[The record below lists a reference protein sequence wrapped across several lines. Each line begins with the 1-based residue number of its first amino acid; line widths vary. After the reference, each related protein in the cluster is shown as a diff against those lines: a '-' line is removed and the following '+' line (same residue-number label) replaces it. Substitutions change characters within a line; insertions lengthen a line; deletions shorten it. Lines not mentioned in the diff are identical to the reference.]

1 MKLPN
6 GERAI
11 TAFSHGIYQMTTPQ
25 PQLLDTV
32 ATLSP
37 LTRDR
42 LVQVELDK
50 VPSDGLPMVYDR
62 SRSVSAGEPEVIG
75 LIGTVVEV
83 YSTPPTYLVEFAD
96 GEGREYAMA
105 ILPAT
110 ELLVVH
116 LELTPGDPNLVA
128 A

>member
-1 MKLPN
+1 
-6 GERAI
+6 
-11 TAFSHGIYQMTTPQ
+11 MTTPQ

-32 ATLSP
+32 ATLLP

-42 LVQVELDK
+42 LVQVELGRI
-50 VPSDGLPMVYDR
+50 PEDGLP
-62 SRSVSAGEPEVIG
+62 IG
-75 LIGTVVEV
+75 LVGTVVEV
-83 YSTPPTYLVEFAD
+83 YSTPKTYLVEFAD

-116 LELTPGDPNLVA
+116 LELMPGDPDLVA

>member
-42 LVQVELDK
+42 LVQVELEK
-50 VPSDGLPMVYDR
+50 VPSDGLP
-62 SRSVSAGEPEVIG
+62 IG
-75 LIGTVVEV
+75 LVGTVVEV